1 MNFSQFDDDISTHD
15 TKLIGMYVGYVTHRN
30 DPEGLGRVRV
40 CIPGVVEPHSSWAW
54 PLGTS
59 GGGIKDY
66 GFFAVPEEGAEVAV
80 FFNQGNVDA
89 PHYLSAHWGKPEG
102 QSEVPEEAQK
112 DHPDNRVIAT
122 PTFRIEMDESK
133 DAKKLKLTNRKTG
146 DFLLF
151 DAKDNTITLQ
161 GTTAIT
167 IKAVGAISL
176 EAAQVTIAGRIV
188 RPVAEPI

>member
-1 MNFSQFDDDISTHD
+1 MSFSQFDDDIGSQD
-15 TKLIGMYVGYVTHRN
+15 SKLHGMYIGYVTHRN

-59 GGGIKDY
+59 GGGFKDR

-102 QSEVPEEAQK
+102 ESELPEEAQK
-112 DHPDNRVIAT
+112 DPPDNRVIAT
-122 PTFRIEMDESK
+122 PTFRIEMDESDK
-133 DAKKLKLTNRKTG
+133 AKKLKLTNRKTG

-151 DAKDNTITLQ
+151 DAEENTVTLQ

-188 RPVAEPI
+188 RPVADPI